1 MILLSDFYHPET
13 MQKIDDILK
22 KAVEK
27 KSSDIHLTTNR
38 PPIFRIDGELIDLPN
53 AKPLP
58 ARELEELV
66 FSILT
71 EKQKQLLLSQR
82 ELDLSYEIKGLSRFR
97 VNCFW
102 ERDNVCL
109 AARIISP
116 DIPTMKEIM
125 MPEVVY
131 DLMRLKQGLVLVTGP
146 TGCGKSTS
154 LAAMINLINQERSVH
169 IITLEDPIEFI
180 YPPGSGKSLI
190 VQRQLGTD
198 MISFAQALKHVLRQ
212 DPNVILV
219 GEMRD
224 LETIAAT
231 ITLAE
236 TGHLVLATLHTH
248 NAAQTVD
255 RIIDV
260 FPPYQQSQVRL
271 QLSLFLKGIISQQLL
286 IKVGGGR
293 VAAREVLINT
303 PAVANLIRENK
314 IPQIKTVI
322 QTSAEEGMFT
332 MDQDLKRLFED
343 GYIEKGVAKSYM
355 VTPSLLG

>member
-1 MILLSDFYHPET
+1 MA
-13 MQKIDDILK
+13 KIDKILESAVK
-22 KAVEK
+22 QKA
-27 KSSDIHLTTNR
+27 SDIHINVNR
-38 PPIFRIDGELIDLPN
+38 PPIFRIDGELVEMN
-53 AKPLP
+53 GTNPLKKDE
-58 ARELEELV
+58 AENLIYE
-66 FSILT
+66 ILSD
-71 EKQKQLLLSQR
+71 KQKHLLITNR
-82 ELDLSYEIKGLSRFR
+82 ELDLSHEIKDLSRFR

-102 ERDNVCL
+102 ERDSIAL

-116 DIPTMKEIM
+116 SIPSMDDLM
-125 MPEVVY
+125 MPKVVH
-131 DLMRLKQGLVLVTGP
+131 DLMKLKQGLVLVTGP

-154 LAAMINLINQERSVH
+154 LAAMINLINQERGDH

-180 YPPGSGKSLI
+180 YPKGSGKSLI

-198 MISFAQALKHVLRQ
+198 MISFAQALKYVLRQ

-236 TGHLVLATLHTH
+236 TGHLVLATLHTY

-260 FPPYQQSQVRL
+260 FPPYQQNQVRL

-286 IKVGGGR
+286 PKKDGGR
-293 VAAREVLINT
+293 ISAREVLINT
-303 PAVANLIRENK
+303 PAISNLIRENK
-314 IPQIKTVI
+314 VPQIKTVI
-322 QTSAEEGMFT
+322 QTSADEGMFT
-332 MDQDLKRLFED
+332 IDQDLKRLYDEE
-343 GYIEKGVAKSYM
+343 YIEKEVAQSYM
-355 VTPSLLG
+355 TTPSMIN